1 MTTGR
6 SDGINQPVF
15 SAKEKTQRF
24 EGNPLTFAAA
34 RRIVSQKRFWT
45 ASLSYVA
52 TVMFLVCSLA
62 SVSSPPLSNA
72 RLCRRRQVNYP
83 TLLCYAQSYDVPY
96 YFLFCFC
103 GLVFPRV
110 FCSEFRGRAG
120 LGPTDGKLS
129 VRPPKFML
137 NINPGEAVTCSIIY
151 GMVVLHQSSCVGP
164 ARPAPLPPHSH

>member
-72 RLCRRRQVNYP
+72 RLCRQVNYP
-83 TLLCYAQSYDVPY
+83 TLLSMLCTIVLSLLFLWTSLQGACGAGPNRLEIVCPSPTIYVEHKSRRSSDVLYLYGGSTPI
-96 YFLFCFC
+96 FLCWTRQTRAAAATLSS
-103 GLVFPRV
+103 LVTH
-110 FCSEFRGRAG
+110 
-120 LGPTDGKLS
+120 PTTI
-129 VRPPKFML
+129 PP
-137 NINPGEAVTCSIIY
+137 
-151 GMVVLHQSSCVGP
+151 
-164 ARPAPLPPHSH
+164 